1 MLRMLLCVFLV
12 AGVLIAGMPKTA
24 VATEAAPLT
33 KAELARYAQL
43 QAAALEND
51 VLGRDGGLDEQ
62 TTWILI
68 GVGVVV
74 IVALAIWVW

>member
-1 MLRMLLCVFLV
+1 MFRVFLCVSLV
-12 AGVLIAGMPKTA
+12 VGVLLASMPKTA

-33 KAELARYAQL
+33 KGELARYAQL
-43 QAAALEND
+43 QAAAVEND

-68 GVGVVV
+68 GVAV
-74 IVALAIWVW
+74 ITITALAIWVW